1 MRRSQPTNEILS
13 FGVRGC
19 LIVSIMPLIVIKRAG
34 GSVKKDLCPLQYVA
48 QGWSK

>member
-1 MRRSQPTNEILS
+1 MRRSQLSNEILS

-19 LIVSIMPLIVIKRAG
+19 LIVSIMALIVIKRAG
-34 GSVKKDLCPLQYVA
+34 GSVEKDPYPLQYVA